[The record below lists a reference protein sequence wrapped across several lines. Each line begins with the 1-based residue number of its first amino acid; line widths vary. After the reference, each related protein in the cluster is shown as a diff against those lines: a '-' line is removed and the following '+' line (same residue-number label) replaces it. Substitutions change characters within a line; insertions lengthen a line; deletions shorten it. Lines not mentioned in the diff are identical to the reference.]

1 MNLMITFMIFLISL
15 FVIPEG
21 SEVTLTNNKIKDIWK

>member
-1 MNLMITFMIFLISL
+1 MITFMIFLNSL

-21 SEVTLTNNKIKDIWK
+21 LEVTLTNNEIKDIK

>member
-15 FVIPEG
+15 CAIPEG
-21 SEVTLTNNKIKDIWK
+21 SEVTLTNNEIKDI